1 VVPAERYRAFLLDL
15 DGVLYRGQDP
25 VPGAQDTLAALR
37 EMGKRLVFL
46 TNNSWRTPGQVAEK
60 LKALGIPA
68 EPVEVVTSGQ
78 ATAGV
83 LAREAGF
90 GRTAYVLGG
99 DGVRSA
105 LAEAGIEPVDGK
117 PERVDYV
124 VVGWDGDLTYER
136 LRMATVLVGRGARLV
151 ATNDDASYPAP
162 GGELWPGAGA
172 ILAAVETGAGR
183 RASVIGK
190 PHRPLFDLAIERAGS
205 PEALVVGDRLET
217 DIEGAAAAGLDS
229 ALVLT
234 GASTTADLLDV
245 DALPTAVLHDLRD
258 LLTDRPWAA
267 LRPAGQED
275 LAAVWALAGRPEGI
289 PGWGPEGV
297 WVTAD
302 GDFLA
307 TATAEVQGHGAYLR
321 AVATRDDV
329 RGLHL
334 GTQVVAAAVR
344 DAARRGATRCWLLTE
359 SAEGYFDRLGF
370 ERCERSDL
378 PSWIVTGPAETC
390 PASAVAM
397 RRDLVR

>member
-15 DGVLYRGQDP
+15 DGVLYRGQEP
-25 VPGAQDTLAALR
+25 VPGAPETLAALR
-37 EMGKRLVFL
+37 EMGKRLVFM

-60 LKALGIPA
+60 LLGMGIPA
-68 EPVEVVTSGQ
+68 EPHEVVTSGQ

-83 LAREAGF
+83 LAREAS

-99 DGVRSA
+99 NGVRSA
-105 LAEAGIEPVDGK
+105 LVEAGIEPVDGK
-117 PERVDYV
+117 PERVDFV
-124 VVGWDGDLTYER
+124 VVGWDRDLTYER

-172 ILAAVETGAGR
+172 ILAAVETGSGR
-183 RASVIGK
+183 QASVIGK
-190 PHRPLFDLAIERAGS
+190 PHRPLFDLALDRAGS
-205 PEALVVGDRLET
+205 REALVVGDRLET

-229 ALVLT
+229 GLVLT
-234 GASTTADLLDV
+234 GASTPADLLDV
-245 DALPTAVLHDLRD
+245 DAVPTAILRDLRD
-258 LLTDRPWAA
+258 LLSDRPWAA
-267 LRPAGQED
+267 PRPAEAEELD
-275 LAAVWALAGRPEGI
+275 AVWELAERPEGI

-302 GDFLA
+302 GALLA
-307 TATAEVQGHGAYLR
+307 TATAEVQGGDAYLR
-321 AVATRDDV
+321 AVATREDV

-334 GTQVVAAAVR
+334 GTQVVAAAAR
-344 DAARRGATRCWLLTE
+344 DAARRGAARCWLLTE

>member
-1 VVPAERYRAFLLDL
+1 VKPAERYEAFFLDL

-25 VPGAQDTLAALR
+25 VLGAPETLAALR
-37 EMGKRLVFL
+37 EMGKRLVFM
-46 TNNSWRTPGQVAEK
+46 TNNSWRTPAQVAEK
-60 LKALGIPA
+60 LQRMGIPA
-68 EPVEVVTSGQ
+68 EPLEVVTSGQ
-78 ATAGV
+78 ATAGA
-83 LAREAGF
+83 LAREAG
-90 GRTAYVLGG
+90 GATAYVVGG
-99 DGVRSA
+99 EGVRSA

-205 PEALVVGDRLET
+205 REALVVGDRLET

-234 GASTTADLLDV
+234 GASTLADLLDV
-245 DALPTAVLHDLRD
+245 DAPPTAILRNLRD
-258 LLTDRPWAA
+258 LLSDRPWAA
-267 LRPAGQED
+267 PGPAGADE
-275 LAAVWALAGRPEGI
+275 LEAVWALAGRPKGI

-302 GDFLA
+302 GDLVT
-307 TATAEVQGHGAYLR
+307 TATAEVRGGDAYLR
-321 AVATRDDV
+321 AVATREDV

-344 DAARRGATRCWLLTE
+344 DAARRGAARCWLLTE
-359 SAEGYFDRLGF
+359 SAEGYFHRVGF

>member
-1 VVPAERYRAFLLDL
+1 VNPAERYEAFLLDL
-15 DGVLYRGQDP
+15 DGVLYRGRDP
-25 VPGAQDTLAALR
+25 VPGAPETLVTLR
-37 EMGKRLVFL
+37 EMGKRLAFM
-46 TNNSWRTPGQVAEK
+46 TNNSWRTPVQVAEK
-60 LKALGIPA
+60 LQGMGIPA
-68 EPVEVVTSGQ
+68 EPHEVVTSGQ

-83 LAREAGF
+83 LAREAAGA
-90 GRTAYVLGG
+90 TAYVLGG

-105 LAEAGIEPVDGK
+105 LAEAGIEPVDGV

-172 ILAAVETGAGR
+172 ILAAVETGSGR
-183 RASVIGK
+183 QAVVIGK

-205 PEALVVGDRLET
+205 REALVVGDRLET
-217 DIEGAAAAGLDS
+217 DIEGGAAAGLDS

-234 GASTTADLLDV
+234 GASTPADLLDV
-245 DALPTAVLHDLRD
+245 DAVPTAILRD
-258 LLTDRPWAA
+258 LPDLLSDRPWAA
-267 LRPAGQED
+267 PRSAEAGELD
-275 LAAVWALAGRPEGI
+275 AVWALAGRSEGI

-297 WVTAD
+297 WVTPD
-302 GDFLA
+302 GALLA
-307 TATAEVQGHGAYLR
+307 TATAEVRGGDAYLR
-321 AVATRDDV
+321 AVATREDV

-344 DAARRGATRCWLLTE
+344 NAAGRDASRCWLLTE

>member
-1 VVPAERYRAFLLDL
+1 MKPAERYEAFLLDL

-25 VPGAQDTLAALR
+25 VPGASETLAALR
-37 EMGKRLVFL
+37 ETGKRLVFL
-46 TNNSWRTPGQVAEK
+46 TNNSWWTPGQVAEK
-60 LKALGIPA
+60 LQGMGIPA
-68 EPVEVVTSGQ
+68 EPDEVVTSGQ

-83 LAREAGF
+83 LAREG
-90 GRTAYVLGG
+90 GTGKTAYVLGG

-183 RASVIGK
+183 QASVIGK
-190 PHRPLFDLAIERAGS
+190 PHRPLFDLAIERAAS
-205 PEALVVGDRLET
+205 RQALVVGDRLET
-217 DIEGAAAAGLDS
+217 DIEGATAAGLDS

-234 GASTTADLLDV
+234 GASTPADVLDV
-245 DALPTAVLHDLRD
+245 DAVPTAILRDLRD
-258 LLTDRPWAA
+258 LVSDRPWAA
-267 LRPAGQED
+267 PRRAGQED
-275 LAAVWALAGRPEGI
+275 LEAVWALAGRPEGI

-297 WVTAD
+297 WIS
-302 GDFLA
+302 GDRDLLA
-307 TATAEVQGHGAYLR
+307 TATAEVKDDDAYLR
-321 AVATRDDV
+321 AVATMEDV
-329 RGLHL
+329 RGFHL
-334 GTQVVAAAVR
+334 GTQVVAAAIR
-344 DAARRGATRCWLLTE
+344 DAARRGAPRCWLLTE

-370 ERCERSDL
+370 ELSERSDL
-378 PSWIVTGPAETC
+378 PSWIVAGPAETC

-397 RRDLVR
+397 CRDLVR

>member
-1 VVPAERYRAFLLDL
+1 VNPAERYEAFLLDL
-15 DGVLYRGQDP
+15 DGVLYRGRDP
-25 VPGAQDTLAALR
+25 VPGAAETLVTLR
-37 EMGKRLVFL
+37 EMGKRLAFM
-46 TNNSWRTPGQVAEK
+46 TNNSWRTPVQVAEK
-60 LKALGIPA
+60 LQGMGIPA
-68 EPVEVVTSGQ
+68 EPHEVVTSGQ

-83 LAREAGF
+83 LAREAAGA
-90 GRTAYVLGG
+90 TAYVLGG

-105 LAEAGIEPVDGK
+105 LAEAGIEPVDGV

-172 ILAAVETGAGR
+172 ILAAVETGSGR
-183 RASVIGK
+183 QAVVIGK

-205 PEALVVGDRLET
+205 REALVVGDRLET
-217 DIEGAAAAGLDS
+217 DIEGGAAAGLDS

-234 GASTTADLLDV
+234 GASTPADLLDV
-245 DALPTAVLHDLRD
+245 DAVPTAILRD
-258 LLTDRPWAA
+258 LPDLLSDRPWAA
-267 LRPAGQED
+267 PRSAEAGELD
-275 LAAVWALAGRPEGI
+275 AVWALAGRSEGI

-297 WVTAD
+297 WVTPD
-302 GDFLA
+302 GALLA
-307 TATAEVQGHGAYLR
+307 TATAEVRGGDAYLR
-321 AVATRDDV
+321 AVATREDV

-344 DAARRGATRCWLLTE
+344 NAAGRDASRCWLLTE